1 MVWAQRYFWVTERK
15 ESASGLSDYSVCCQ
29 VACSYLKKRFLKH
42 AFVRQQPPGRKCSRN
57 STSSTDHLMLNSK
70 SESVFTDLDYLDF
83 WNILIKIPD
92 SQYDSQV
99 HQCRCLKIRMFFGRY
114 LALIKQLHPYSL
126 QMKVLTKLALA
137 DNLVSHSV
145 IQIWSLLDQKIPQM
159 CHQCEITIGMCIHVV
174 YGLHFPLI
182 FFIPWLLHRG

>member
-1 MVWAQRYFWVTERK
+1 
-15 ESASGLSDYSVCCQ
+15 
-29 VACSYLKKRFLKH
+29 
-42 AFVRQQPPGRKCSRN
+42 
-57 STSSTDHLMLNSK
+57 
-70 SESVFTDLDYLDF
+70 
-83 WNILIKIPD
+83 
-92 SQYDSQV
+92 
-99 HQCRCLKIRMFFGRY
+99 MFFGRY

-145 IQIWSLLDQKIPQM
+145 IQIWSFLDQKIPQM

-182 FFIPWLLHRG
+182 FFIP